1 MSPNTSSTLFEN
13 FGLDDE
19 TDSNQSHLL
28 VINITGE
35 CVDHG
40 GLDLSFI
47 CSSLLEWQTALAK
60 LPGQR
65 YLPMIHDKFQELSV
79 SVPNTPPPR
88 PAPKPY
94 PTGPHQSG
102 VSKAGFPGT
111 RQLDGGNWTR
121 NLPSGYSETQGK
133 RKMGIIRGK
142 HECWACLPVRR
153 MKRGFGSTNGL
164 GNYERGFH
172 DELMEVET
180 KFEGGQQLSKEV

>member
-1 MSPNTSSTLFEN
+1 MLTSRISTS
-13 FGLDDE
+13 
-19 TDSNQSHLL
+19 T
-28 VINITGE
+28 V
-35 CVDHG
+35 
-40 GLDLSFI
+40 
-47 CSSLLEWQTALAK
+47 
-60 LPGQR
+60 LPR
-65 YLPMIHDKFQELSV
+65 YGFNHDIH
-79 SVPNTPPPR
+79 
-88 PAPKPY
+88 
-94 PTGPHQSG
+94 
-102 VSKAGFPGT
+102 AGFPGT